1 MPPSNNGFEF
11 GNVLFLAVHIT
22 RSYGLIVSTLIAAL
36 APLELLTNLRAQRKD
51 RHNAVLPD

>member
-1 MPPSNNGFEF
+1 M
-11 GNVLFLAVHIT
+11 AVSSERFISA
-22 RSYGLIVSTLIAAL
+22 RPIQNQVVLIVSTLIAAL